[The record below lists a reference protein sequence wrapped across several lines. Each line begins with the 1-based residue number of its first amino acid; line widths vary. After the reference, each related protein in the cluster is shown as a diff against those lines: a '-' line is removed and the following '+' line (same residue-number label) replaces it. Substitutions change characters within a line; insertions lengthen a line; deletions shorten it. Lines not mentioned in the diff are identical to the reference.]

1 LECDLFSAS
10 LCDGNDGYIGNPNL
24 KPETAHNISFTAAF
38 HEAEHNAWEIKAAP
52 YFSYVENFI
61 DADRCCS
68 SNPVCGTAAPSSF
81 RAQPANGF
89 LFLNYANHDARLWG
103 MDLSARADLFNH
115 PAFGQFGTHTTMG
128 YVRGERMDAATCTI

>member
-1 LECDLFSAS
+1 LFAETKSYTKRAALIFS
-10 LCDGNDGYIGNPNL
+10 FLIPN
-24 KPETAHNISFTAAF
+24 SG
-38 HEAEHNAWEIKAAP
+38 

-68 SNPVCGTAAPSSF
+68 SNLVCGTAAPSSF